1 MKINDIAM
9 IVGSPLTHTGMPNT
23 IQKNLMCSMIGGNS
37 NKC

>member
-1 MKINDIAM
+1 MKLNDIAM
-9 IVGSPLTHTGMPNT
+9 IVGKPLTQAGMPNT